1 MKKLNIRLVTVVL
14 LICGAIPIN
23 VQAQSAPT
31 STDDDTKKRSAYILS
46 VTSINQHLFPS
57 LLHDYDCFV
66 ASMLMALDFFD
77 ENITYNELMPT
88 LRGNEKAGLPADPSF
103 VFGVTEGRLQATG
116 NYTNRLASVI
126 ENELRG
132 GRPVVVAIN
141 NMSLLAENWDIT
153 TGHAVLVYGIYNGH
167 IFYVDSNNGERYMQ
181 HTQPFINAS
190 TYPDGSFAITF
201 EELNQTP

>member
-1 MKKLNIRLVTVVL
+1 MKKLNIFLVIVVL

-46 VTSINQHLFPS
+46 VTPINQHLFPS

-88 LRGNEKAGLPADPSF
+88 LRGNEKAGLPADPA
-103 VFGVTEGRLQATG
+103 LLWLPLAT
-116 NYTNRLASVI
+116 
-126 ENELRG
+126 
-132 GRPVVVAIN
+132 
-141 NMSLLAENWDIT
+141 
-153 TGHAVLVYGIYNGH
+153 
-167 IFYVDSNNGERYMQ
+167 
-181 HTQPFINAS
+181 
-190 TYPDGSFAITF
+190 
-201 EELNQTP
+201 